1 MFLFLEK
8 CCLGCQRMN
17 IHPQNLQNQDRN
29 PALQPVSDEVCLV
42 LNGILSEGVD
52 VHRCLAARAS
62 GRIGAPAT
70 VEPLIAALL
79 DEDEDVRTD
88 AAEALSHIADPR
100 AGQQLFESLLGDPCT
115 GVKLAA
121 IETLAKLNDR
131 QVIPWLQRI
140 VNGRDEEIVW
150 DEEEFFVDG
159 WNDWVD
165 IQIKAVNALAAL
177 NASEAV
183 SDIVAAIRDEDAQD
197 MTEAAFAAL
206 ARMGSPGVEALAGF
220 LDEKSTRLRRRA
232 AAALAI
238 VDVDEATAPLAR
250 ALADPSAEVR
260 LAAMRARASRFPADS
275 RLEALLGDP
284 NATVRAEAVRL
295 FGGRYPNHLASLAD
309 DASKSVQVAAL
320 TALAGLTDYSAD
332 EALVTSLRA
341 KLADSAPKV
350 VAASARALANVAP
363 QVAVDALIALLGDAK
378 RSVDARLGALHG
390 LATLGG
396 KQSVEALVGVI
407 DDPARAIR
415 LETMSALARL
425 AGADDAWPNAA
436 GTALISAL
444 RGGYEPDVDDDT
456 KNRTATTLAEPREE
470 DGNPAPADEDEEEPG
485 SFPTST
491 LNAILTDM
499 PDAAELVGLPE
510 EGIDLTPADME
521 RLAMAKAIKGKK
533 RMSLAPKIVL
543 HDDIRRFAAR
553 VLGDLSLADVAQE
566 LAIALDDKDAE
577 LRLTAA
583 DSLARIGTRLR
594 PFPDDVTDALMVAA
608 NAPDRELKLLVVRA
622 LAGADGIEVNALLAE
637 KIRDEDSFVRA
648 EAVRALAGVGQVGA
662 EIEVLLNDPDP
673 SVRLSAAN
681 AIGGAGQDAAT
692 KLLVDFAF
700 SFEGYHSREAARLL
714 RNLDAAR
721 ASALFIEVLRDPER
735 KRIWSVAIE
744 ALEELNGSQPIQITD
759 PAGRARQG

>member
-1 MFLFLEK
+1 
-8 CCLGCQRMN
+8 MN
-17 IHPQNLQNQDRN
+17 IHHQNLQNQDRISE
-29 PALQPVSDEVCLV
+29 PRPVSNEVCLV
-42 LNGILSEGVD
+42 LNEILSDGVD

-88 AAEALSHIADPR
+88 AAEALSQIADPR
-100 AGQQLFESLLGDPCT
+100 AGQQLLENLLGDPCT

-121 IETLAKLNDR
+121 IETLAKLNDA

-140 VNGRDEEIVW
+140 VKGRDEEIVW
-150 DEEEFFVDG
+150 DEEDFFVDG

-165 IQIKAVNALAAL
+165 IQVKAIEALADL
-177 NASEAV
+177 NAGEAV
-183 SDIVAAIRDEDAQD
+183 PDIVAAIRDEDAQD
-197 MTEAAFAAL
+197 LIEAAFGAL
-206 ARMGSPGVEALAGF
+206 ARMGPPGIEALAGF

-238 VDVDEATAPLAR
+238 ADIEAAKVPMAR
-250 ALADPSAEVR
+250 ALADRSVEVR
-260 LAAMRARASRFPADS
+260 LAAIRARATRFPADG
-275 RLEALLGDP
+275 RLEALLDDP
-284 NATVRAEAVRL
+284 NATVRAEGVRL
-295 FGGRYPNHLASLAD
+295 FGGRYPIHLASLAD

-320 TALAGLTDYSAD
+320 TALADLADYSAD
-332 EALVTSLRA
+332 DALVTSLLA

-350 VAASARALANVAP
+350 VAESARALANVAP
-363 QVAVDALIALLGDAK
+363 HAAMDALIALLGNTK
-378 RSVDARLGALHG
+378 RPVEARLGALRG

-425 AGADDAWPNAA
+425 AGANDTWPNAA

-444 RGGYEPDVDDDT
+444 RGVYEPDVDDDP
-456 KNRTATTLAEPREE
+456 KNRTATTLVEPREE
-470 DGNPAPADEDEEEPG
+470 DGNPAPANEDEEEPA

-553 VLGDLSLADVAQE
+553 VLGDLSYADVAQE
-566 LAIALDDKDAE
+566 LAIALDDKDVE

-622 LAGADGIEVNALLAE
+622 LASAEGDKAIGLLTR
-637 KIRDEDSFVRA
+637 KLGQEDSFVRW
-648 EAVRALAGVGQVGA
+648 EAVRALASLGHVGA
-662 EIEVLLNDPDP
+662 EIEALLGDRDPA
-673 SVRLSAAN
+673 VRLSAAN
-681 AIGGAGQDAAT
+681 AVAGAAQDNAVD
-692 KLLVDFAF
+692 LLVDFAS
-700 SFEGYHSREAARLL
+700 SFEGYNSREAARLL
-714 RNLDAAR
+714 RDLDAAR
-721 ASALFIEVLRDPER
+721 ASDLFVDVLRDPER

-744 ALEELNGSQPIQITD
+744 ALEELNGSQPIQTAEA
-759 PAGRARQG
+759 AGRAVDG